1 MPGIIC
7 QRPAA
12 DFLPSVMI
20 TKIISTLL
28 LTAAAAEA
36 TVSPV
41 GVDTI
46 AAANWRTGATLDAD
60 GQYGTSGYA
69 VFGLNAANSV
79 YTQPFDI
86 SDANADNAYALP
98 AGVTISTV
106 DTNQGM
112 WSGNGN
118 FGQMQDPANGNALT
132 AAPVL
137 ANSAGTRQFTIS
149 RATSEAWRLTFM
161 TASGD
166 GEGTL
171 YNVAVDD
178 GTGER
183 TQTWDHIANG
193 LVYHVFD
200 ITAGTDPITVTV
212 TTTGQNRSLTG
223 LAFDPVPVVI
233 APPAIV
239 AHPAA
244 VTVVQGGPASFTVS
258 AAGSGVTL
266 QWQRNGSDIPGATSA
281 TYSFLTTAADNG
293 AAYRCVAT
301 NGSGSATSDPA
312 TLTLTVPASRT
323 ANYRTA
329 VDAEASR
336 IAFFPFDG
344 DTGPAVTNTEN
355 ALTGGTVNEGV
366 LTGSPSLVVG
376 TAALA
381 GSASLTAD
389 PAWEFADDSTGTVE
403 AFIHHTTATPGYNPC
418 IFSIRQT
425 STNTRMS
432 LHADAAGTRF
442 YFWNG
447 AAAAV
452 WDAPANTIGRRTHVA
467 FVFDAGSVT
476 AYADGVSLGTQA
488 VALGSGSGLP
498 AQIGASDGGTAEVFA
513 GSVDEVAIFNDAL
526 TAASIAAHAIAWY
539 GPLPEITVHPLSQT
553 VVEGAP
559 VTFSVNSLGPDL
571 TYQWRRNNVNIPAAT
586 GSSLQVVTVAADNGA
601 VYDCIVTNMTG
612 SDTSNPATLAL
623 VAAAPRSAAYRA
635 AIAAEPGKLA
645 YFPFDGD
652 IGPAVTNTISAP
664 NGGTLRGTSSLAG
677 AAAEVVGTTGLR
689 GTAGLTADA
698 EWEFPDS
705 TGSVEAMLYQS
716 GTSGANPC
724 FFSIRDSASVRYSLH
739 GATNGS
745 ALFFWNGS
753 AVSQWTTPR
762 NMIGRRSHVVITF
775 DNGNV
780 TAYFDGVPLGTRA
793 NGLGGGTGIST
804 QIGSSTEN
812 SAELWPG
819 TIDELALY
827 ADPLSPV
834 VVNAHASAWF
844 GAVAQPVITQT
855 SISSGILFL
864 TVPSAADLSYIIETS
879 PDLVTPWASVG
890 TATAGTGS
898 DLFLSAPAAASAEFF
913 RVRAFR

>member
-1 MPGIIC
+1 MN
-7 QRPAA
+7 
-12 DFLPSVMI
+12 

-46 AAANWRTGATLDAD
+46 AGANWRTGATLEADA
-60 GQYGTSGYA
+60 QYGTSGYV
-69 VFGLNAANSV
+69 VFGLNATNGV
-79 YTQPFDI
+79 YTPGFDI
-86 SDANADNAYALP
+86 SPANAANAYSLP
-98 AGVTISTV
+98 AGISDVTTI
-106 DTNQGM
+106 DTNIGM

-137 ANSAGTRQFTIS
+137 ANSAGTRQFTIN
-149 RATSEAWRLTFM
+149 RITSEAWRLTLM

-183 TQTWDHIANG
+183 TQTWDHLANG

-200 ITAGTDPITVTV
+200 ITAGTDPISVTV

-223 LAFDPVPVVI
+223 MAFDPVPVVI
-233 APPAIV
+233 PPPAIV
-239 AHPAA
+239 VPPAA
-244 VTVVQGGPASFTVS
+244 ATVVQGGPATFTVS

-266 QWQRNGSDIPGATSA
+266 QWQRNGGDIPGATSA
-281 TYSFLTTAADNG
+281 TYHFLTTAADHG

-312 TLTLTVPASRT
+312 TLTLTAPAPRT
-323 ANYRTA
+323 ADYRTA
-329 VDAEASR
+329 INAEASR

-344 DTGPAVTNTEN
+344 DIGLAVTNTGN
-355 ALTGGTVNEGV
+355 ALTGGTVNQGV

-381 GSASLTAD
+381 GSASLSAD

-403 AFIHHTTATPGYNPC
+403 AFIHHTAATPHNPC

-425 STNTRMS
+425 ALNTRMS
-432 LHADAAGTRF
+432 LHADAAGTKF

-452 WDAPANTIGRRTHVA
+452 WDAPVNTIGRRTHVA

-488 VALGSGSGLP
+488 VPLGSGSGLP
-498 AQIGASDGGTAEVFA
+498 AQIGASDGGTAEAFA
-513 GSVDEVAIFNDAL
+513 GSVDEVAIFSDAL
-526 TAASIAAHAIAWY
+526 PAASIAAHASAWY

-559 VTFSVNSLGPDL
+559 VTFSVSSIGPDL
-571 TYQWRRNNVNIPAAT
+571 RYQWRRNTVVIPTAT
-586 GSSLQVVTVAADNGA
+586 NSSLQVVTAAADNGV
-601 VYDCIVTNMTG
+601 VYDCIVTNTAG
-612 SDTSNPATLAL
+612 SDTSDPATLIL
-623 VAAAPRSAAYRA
+623 VAEAPRSAAYHA
-635 AIAAEPGKLA
+635 AITAEPGKLA

-652 IGPAVTNTISAP
+652 IGPAVTNTISAT

-698 EWEFPDS
+698 EWEFPDG

-716 GTSGANPC
+716 GTAGANPC

-739 GATNGS
+739 GATNGG

-780 TAYFDGVPLGTRA
+780 TAYFDGVPLGTRG

-804 QIGSSTEN
+804 QIGSATEN

-827 ADPLSPV
+827 ADPLSPE
-834 VVNAHASAWF
+834 VVNAHAGAWF
-844 GAVAQPVITQT
+844 GTVAQPVITQI

-864 TVPSAADLSYIIETS
+864 TVPSATDLSYIIESS
-879 PDLVTPWASVG
+879 PDLVTPWTSIG
-890 TATAGTGS
+890 TATTGTGS